1 MKSSRCPRRRSRS
14 SPAAGVDDAL
24 RRFVEGAT
32 GGRVEAS
39 ERLGTGA
46 SRATFRVTLTG
57 GASYVLRVDTGDGP
71 LAGTELSLAREAAVY
86 AALAGNRVA
95 IPRLL
100 AVKPEGDA
108 LLVERAAGSEALDAL
123 APAARAR
130 VMDAY
135 VDALAELHGVD
146 AERLTLAGFARP
158 TREDP
163 ARAEL
168 SLWRGVLEARVTRPA
183 PLARFAFRFLA
194 ERAPRRAERIAL
206 CHGDV
211 GPGNFLHA
219 DGRVTALLD
228 WEFAHLG
235 DPLDDLAW
243 LSFRGHHL
251 SDGIGDLGTQLARW
265 SRATGLEADAER
277 IAWYRALVMLR
288 MLVSCHAALDSGAR
302 TLDRTVY
309 FSLVPLLELL
319 LPRALAGLA
328 GFALPPAAARP
339 APAASA
345 TAEVIASLRADV
357 SNVVLPALPEPTRS
371 RASGMALLLLHL
383 EAADRFGD
391 AVRDAERA
399 LLSAHGLETE
409 AALAK
414 RVEDAPAAEHERW
427 VRLFAERGALR
438 IALWPYLAGL
448 AAKPLAALA

>member
-1 MKSSRCPRRRSRS
+1 
-14 SPAAGVDDAL
+14 
-24 RRFVEGAT
+24 
-32 GGRVEAS
+32 
-39 ERLGTGA
+39 
-46 SRATFRVTLTG
+46 
-57 GASYVLRVDTGDGP
+57 
-71 LAGTELSLAREAAVY
+71 VY
-86 AALAGNRVA
+86 AALAGSRVA
-95 IPRLL
+95 IPRLV

-108 LLVERAAGSEALDAL
+108 LLVERAAGSESLDAL
-123 APAARAR
+123 APAERSG

-135 VDALAELHGVD
+135 VDALAALHGVD
-146 AERLTLAGFARP
+146 AAKLTLPGFARP

-163 ARAEL
+163 VRVEL
-168 SLWRGVLEARVTRPA
+168 ALWRAVLEARVRRPA
-183 PLARFAFRFLA
+183 ALARFGFRFLA

-211 GPGNFLHA
+211 GPGNYLHA

-251 SDGIGDLGTQLARW
+251 SDGIGDLGAQLARW
-265 SRATGLEADAER
+265 SRATGLEADAGR

-309 FSLVPLLELL
+309 FSLVALLELL

-328 GFALPPAAARP
+328 GLALSP
-339 APAASA
+339 APAPPAPATSE
-345 TAEVIASLRADV
+345 TAEVIASLRDDV
-357 SNVVLPALPEPTRS
+357 ANLVLPALPEATRP

-383 EAADRFGD
+383 EAADCFGA

-409 AALAK
+409 AALAA
-414 RVEDAPAAEHERW
+414 RVDDAPAAEHERW

-448 AAKPLAALA
+448 AAKPLASFA